1 MIHQTCFDKNKTE
14 EEINWT
20 CMECRTEKS
29 QPDFSV
35 NEQVSNMNF
44 DQDLMKL
51 ENKELM
57 ILLIKQQ
64 KGVLN
69 CLNFLVKKYNEWH
82 NSLSSL
88 KKMKDDNERL
98 TKRIQEI
105 EDKLAAIAK
114 VESVQKFDNTV
125 NKNECKQKII
135 GEKVLKENSEI
146 NKLEVK
152 VDCHSENVTSCRGKF
167 SKKKKLQQSK
177 SQDNENIVNSDI
189 QKQSVMTETKDNKKD
204 EEECVQPEVRR
215 QEVLVDGD
223 VQTVEHEEEKE
234 ETWTKVVSKR
244 RNKKPITLVGTSQQ
258 ASELTGV
265 KKAWIH
271 LGKLKEGTT
280 AENVET
286 FLKKYFPELDVSNLH
301 QREETA
307 VSALSYRNKFIQLES
322 ITQEE
327 NYDVLCLSEHWM
339 NEVQL
344 QQYIPDGYNI
354 ASFFCRKTHHNGG
367 VVIYIKQ
374 GWQYQEVCQITKY
387 AEEMSCELAAIKVN
401 NTIIV
406 TVYRSPLS
414 DWNVFMSNIENVFEC
429 INKCRK
435 KAVIIGDFNIQFLGC
450 DNKCLDFKNLCSTY
464 GYKVT
469 INVPTRLD
477 SCIDNILISS
487 NFESYQVG
495 IINNHLSDHLA
506 QFINFECNL
515 VNSNNECKHRLTL
528 TPITDNRVFLFN
540 YLLSFVDFNQILS
553 NNDLEKDFNCFINII
568 LYYTLPNNRTIY
580 YSPRVTITK

>member
-1 MIHQTCFDKNKTE
+1 MVISVVKT
-14 EEINWT
+14 
-20 CMECRTEKS
+20 
-29 QPDFSV
+29 
-35 NEQVSNMNF
+35 
-44 DQDLMKL
+44 
-51 ENKELM
+51 
-57 ILLIKQQ
+57 ILS
-64 KGVLN
+64 
-69 CLNFLVKKYNEWH
+69 FLR
-82 NSLSSL
+82 SRGR
-88 KKMKDDNERL
+88 RL
-98 TKRIQEI
+98 
-105 EDKLAAIAK
+105 
-114 VESVQKFDNTV
+114 
-125 NKNECKQKII
+125 
-135 GEKVLKENSEI
+135 
-146 NKLEVK
+146 
-152 VDCHSENVTSCRGKF
+152 
-167 SKKKKLQQSK
+167 
-177 SQDNENIVNSDI
+177 
-189 QKQSVMTETKDNKKD
+189 KD

-234 ETWTKVVSKR
+234 ETCTKVVSKR

-286 FLKKYFPELDVSNLH
+286 FLKKYFPELDVS
-301 QREETA
+301 
-307 VSALSYRNKFIQLES
+307 SYRNKFIQLES

-354 ASFFCRKTHHNGG
+354 ASFFCRKTHHHGG

-406 TVYRSPLS
+406 TVYRTPLS

-429 INKCRK
+429 INKYKK

-515 VNSNNECKHRLTL
+515 VNSNNECKYRLTL
-528 TPITDNRVFLFN
+528 TPITDNRAFLFN

-568 LYYTLPNNRTIY
+568 QYYFEYCFSKTTVKINNRKVTNKWFTDDLKKMKNELEIV
-580 YSPRVTITK
+580 YSLMKTVNDSELKVKYRKMKRKYRTALKEAKKSDNGEYLMKAENKNKAAWSLIKK